1 MNVAHFFTLLRI
13 FISPLFPILYFE
25 HDWFGISFFWLPYV
39 LFLLLV
45 ISEFSDLFDGFW
57 ARRRNQVTDLGK
69 VLDPMADSI
78 THISLFLTFTQ
89 GLVQLPL
96 FPVFIFLY
104 REFFIGTLRTLCA
117 LRGVALAARFSGK
130 VKAVI
135 QAVSAFL
142 ILFFMILYT
151 GGVLPLTIL
160 QQLSFFV
167 VSVAALYTIISVGD
181 YVYANRAYIRKA
193 LETA

>member
-25 HDWFGISFFWLPYV
+25 HDWFGISSFWLPYV

-167 VSVAALYTIISVGD
+167 VSVAALYTVISVWD

-193 LETA
+193 LETV